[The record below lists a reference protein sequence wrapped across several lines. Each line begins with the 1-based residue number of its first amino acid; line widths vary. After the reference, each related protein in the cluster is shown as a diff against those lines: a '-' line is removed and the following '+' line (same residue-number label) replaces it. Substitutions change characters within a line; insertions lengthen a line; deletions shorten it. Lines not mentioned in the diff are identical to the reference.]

1 MNAYQIHVDTGSVI
15 NVAGANTQPIV
26 SKSNANPFQCS
37 VLLGNRHRAFH
48 EVSLANAQIPI
59 GFYNVRAPYNT
70 ITIGPKTYTV
80 TPGSYPTPTSFLA
93 ALNTAT
99 TTGVTSGA
107 WALVPNTYQINYSEG
122 STSNT
127 ITVPTG
133 LSYPSLASLLGFVP
147 GQTLAGTSIT
157 SQNAYLL
164 NFDTY
169 LNIWIENI
177 GPSSLEP
184 AQITYKVP
192 VNGAVGN
199 VIYWNE
205 NSQFY
210 QNIKVT
216 DRNAR
221 VDRLNITVY
230 DRFGNPMNNNGLD
243 WSFSLNVKSDN

>member
-26 SKSNANPFQCS
+26 SKSNSNPFQCS

-99 TTGVTSGA
+99 TTGVTSA
-107 WALVPNTYQINYSEG
+107 VWALVANTYQINYSEG

-133 LSYPSLASLLGFVP
+133 LNYPSLASLLGFVP
-147 GQTLAGTSIT
+147 SQTLAGVSIT

-184 AQITYKVP
+184 AQITYKIP

-199 VIYWNE
+199 VIHWNE

-210 QNIKVT
+210 QTIKVT

>member
-1 MNAYQIHVDTGSVI
+1 MNTYQIHVDTGSVI
-15 NVAGANTQPIV
+15 NVSGANSQPIV

-37 VLLGNRHRAFH
+37 VLLGNRHRALH
-48 EVSLANAQIPI
+48 EISLASAQIPV

-70 ITIGPKTYTV
+70 ITIGSGTYTV
-80 TPGSYPTPTSFLA
+80 TPGSYPTPSTFLA
-93 ALNTAT
+93 ALTTAT
-99 TTGVTSGA
+99 SAISGSSWTA
-107 WALVPNTYQINYSEG
+107 VANTNQINFTAS
-122 STSNT
+122 SSNT
-127 ITVPTG
+127 LVIPTG
-133 LSYPSLASLLGFVP
+133 LNYPSLATLLGFVP
-147 GQTLAGTSIT
+147 GQNLTGTSIT
-157 SQNAYLL
+157 SQNAYIS

-169 LNIWIENI
+169 INIWIENI

-184 AQITYKVP
+184 SQITYKIP

-221 VDRLNITVY
+221 VDRLNITVN

-243 WSFSLNVKSDN
+243 WSFSLNIKSDN